1 MLLAGV
7 QVTAFVPDTT
17 LLCIDCQYPHLAARA
32 LRLSLEQCGY
42 PSVKFLT
49 DDAASASKLDSRIEF
64 VRIPRIRSAA
74 EYSHFV
80 LKELVRHVDT
90 DFVQIVQWDGY
101 VVNGGGWSESFQD
114 YDYVGARWFFREEGR
129 NVGNGGFS
137 LRSLRLLHALQDPEI
152 RADGPEDGIIC
163 ITHRALLEGEY
174 GIRFAPSSVADR
186 YSFEGAPPTFAEF
199 GFHRV
204 FNFAYL
210 YDAVTLAELLTNV
223 PEAILHS
230 DGMVTFVEILMHLN
244 RELEALS
251 YARRIR
257 SGDARVP
264 CLSPQVREKL
274 DSIIKDLVSRLGAVD
289 IDGWQAEDG
298 ASNRAL
304 GVEGN
309 SP

>member
-1 MLLAGV
+1 M
-7 QVTAFVPDTT
+7 TAFVPDTT
-17 LLCIDCQYPHLAARA
+17 LLCVDCQYPHLAARA
-32 LRLSLEQCGY
+32 LRLSLEQCSY
-42 PSVKFLT
+42 RSVKLLT
-49 DDAASASKLDSRIEF
+49 DDTANASNLDSRIEI

-80 LKELVRHVDT
+80 LKELVHHLDT

-101 VVNGGGWSESFQD
+101 VVNAGGWSDSFQD
-114 YDYVGARWFFREEGR
+114 YDYVGARWFSREEGR

-152 RADGPEDGIIC
+152 LAEGPEDEIIC
-163 ITHRALLEGEY
+163 ITHRALLEAEY

-186 YSFEGAPPTFAEF
+186 YAFEGTPPTFAEF

-210 YDAVTLAELLTNV
+210 YDAVSLAEMLNIF
-223 PEAILHS
+223 PEAVLHS
-230 DGMVTFVEILMHLN
+230 DVMVTFVEILVHLN
-244 RELEALS
+244 REREALS

-264 CLSPQVREKL
+264 RLSRHFREKL
-274 DSIIKDLVSRLGAVD
+274 DSMIKDLDSRLGAVD

-304 GVEGN
+304 GGAGN
-309 SP
+309 CP